1 MQGADGI
8 LGAASTFTDELL
20 SAEARVASSASPEE
34 LIAAGEPADA
44 LKRLQERVREKPQDA
59 KLRTFLFQLLCV
71 LGQWDRAQ
79 AQLELCGQLD
89 HGTLAMVNTYREAL
103 KCEVVREAVFAGK
116 TTPMLFGQPQTWVA
130 SLVEALQADA
140 RGDVDLAAKLRSDAL
155 DAAPATAGT
164 LDETPFEWIAD
175 ADSRLGPVLEA
186 VVNGRYVWV
195 PFAALAQVSIEAP
208 ADLRDLVW
216 APAHPHVPTAAKRSR
231 CCRPAM
237 PAPAAK
243 ATARLQ
249 LSRKT
254 EWIEIGPDQYR
265 GLGQRILTTSDPEL
279 GLLEVREVVLHAAPC
294 GAPESRHG
302 RRRAQ
307 PPAAGAA
314 RPPDR

>member
-1 MQGADGI
+1 M
-8 LGAASTFTDELL
+8 
-20 SAEARVASSASPEE
+20 ASSASPEE
-34 LIAAGEPADA
+34 LIAAGQPAEA

-89 HGTLAMVNTYREAL
+89 HATLAMVNTYREAL

-116 TTPMLFGQPQTWVA
+116 TTPIVFGQPQPWIA
-130 SLVEALQADA
+130 SLAEALQADA

-155 DAAPATAGT
+155 SAAPATSGT
-164 LDETPFEWIAD
+164 LDGAPFEWIAD

-195 PFAALAQVSIEAP
+195 PFAALAKISIEAP

-216 APAHPHVPTAAKRSR
+216 APVHLALANGGETVALVPSRYVGSSAESDAA
-231 CCRPAM
+231 
-237 PAPAAK
+237 
-243 ATARLQ
+243 LQ

-254 EWIEIGPDQYR
+254 EWVELGVDQYR
-265 GLGQRILTTSDPEL
+265 GLGQRILTTSDSEL
-279 GLLEVREVVLHAAPC
+279 GLLEVREIVLQAAP
-294 GAPESRHG
+294 ATV
-302 RRRAQ
+302 
-307 PPAAGAA
+307 
-314 RPPDR
+314 